1 MPYLHMRALCT
12 STPLPSPV
20 AVARLLALTDALT
33 DVVDGKPAN
42 PAINGVL
49 GILVVVGVRLTV

>member
-1 MPYLHMRALCT
+1 MPYLHTHALCT

-20 AVARLLALTDALT
+20 AVTWLLALTDALT
-33 DVVDGKPAN
+33 DVVDGKPTN

-49 GILVVVGVRLTV
+49 GDEII